1 MALLNSNTFHVET
14 VMQMDIQCR
23 GFDLTDGLRDYARKR
38 LAYSLNCGDGHIGR
52 VIVRLS
58 DINGPRGGKD
68 KRCHLEMRLKGL
80 PEVVI
85 EDTEVDLYVAIDRAA
100 ERAGRALLR
109 CLARQREFAPD
120 RRMDENTEE
129 SVVQADELK
138 TEKI

>member
-1 MALLNSNTFHVET
+1 MALSSSTTLHTET

-38 LAYSLNCGDGHIGR
+38 LAYSLNCGDGYIGR

-68 KRCHLEMRLKGL
+68 KRCHIEVCLKGL

-100 ERAGRALLR
+100 ERAGRALARSLD
-109 CLARQREFAPD
+109 RQREFAPVARPEQNAEQPD
-120 RRMDENTEE
+120 
-129 SVVQADELK
+129 SLK
-138 TEKI
+138 PEGT